1 MLICLAIGV
10 VGENIGKGKTNIF
23 EMAQIFF
30 MSIFEIVLWVP
41 IKKILQGEIS
51 HTGEGQRKPWIRI
64 KNEDN
69 D

>member
-1 MLICLAIGV
+1 VLIFRAIGV

-30 MSIFEIVLWVP
+30 MSIFGIILWMP

-51 HTGEGQRKPWIRI
+51 HTGE
-64 KNEDN
+64 
-69 D
+69 

>member
-1 MLICLAIGV
+1 MKKYADHEAALSLDAVIKTFQ
-10 VGENIGKGKTNIF
+10 GK
-23 EMAQIFF
+23 
-30 MSIFEIVLWVP
+30 
-41 IKKILQGEIS
+41 IS

>member
-1 MLICLAIGV
+1 
-10 VGENIGKGKTNIF
+10 
-23 EMAQIFF
+23 MAQIFF
-30 MSIFEIVLWVP
+30 MSIFGIILWMP